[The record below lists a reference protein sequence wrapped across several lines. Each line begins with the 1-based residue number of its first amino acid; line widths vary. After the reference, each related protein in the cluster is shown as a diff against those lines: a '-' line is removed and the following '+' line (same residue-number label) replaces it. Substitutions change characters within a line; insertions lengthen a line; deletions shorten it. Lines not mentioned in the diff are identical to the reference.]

1 MSRGQVFSQHPL
13 QYEFQ
18 SSAIVLPILSFFY
31 RADACVFFTHWRIR
45 QSVSRQQNHSRILI
59 CRKIVSISIGA
70 LPDSS
75 MGMPEV
81 ALPCGSVGG
90 SFAWDPR
97 IRSSSQTFDPTKAE
111 MVGYR
116 RRARTQTAIR
126 TIRDPRSGKVPGTD
140 PRKSV
145 EEATGKKIKS
155 LIKEGRGAW

>member
-1 MSRGQVFSQHPL
+1 MNFSL
-13 QYEFQ
+13 RRLFCRY
-18 SSAIVLPILSFFY
+18 S
-31 RADACVFFTHWRIR
+31 VFFTAPMRAFFSLIGGFDS
-45 QSVSRQQNHSRILI
+45 QFLGSKTHSRILI

-70 LPDSS
+70 PPDSS
-75 MGMPEV
+75 MGMPEA

-97 IRSSSQTFDPTKAE
+97 IRSSCKTFDPTNAE

-126 TIRDPRSGKVPGTD
+126 TIRDPRSGKVPRTD

-145 EEATGKKIKS
+145 EGGDWEKIKS